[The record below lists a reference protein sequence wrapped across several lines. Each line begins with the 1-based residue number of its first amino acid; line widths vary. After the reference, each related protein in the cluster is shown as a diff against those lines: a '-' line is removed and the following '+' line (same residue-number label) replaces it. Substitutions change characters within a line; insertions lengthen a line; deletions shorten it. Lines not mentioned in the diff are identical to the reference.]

1 MFKLKPGNVFQK
13 INKMDKKQAYTWGA
27 IVIVAF
33 VALLTLASF
42 MGDADDAS
50 FDNFNTRGY
59 DLAQMPFLNDEAEEY
74 LLAAK
79 YPDMQ
84 GNNSTML
91 YSAAEKE
98 ARQEADAEAAEEA
111 AEEAATED
119 ASTDMGGSYSSG
131 SGYSGGGYSGGGGT
145 SAPTQVGQ
153 LNSASINRASGS
165 GVSTSWG
172 APRGDFSPYKSQEK
186 GSEMPVQLKNQDA
199 RRALS
204 QFAQASR
211 AAAGLKDSKGA
222 NAKRALMGGHVQG
235 SEAFTEGGVDLR
247 KSGGLAL
254 DTNAPVSTADLS
266 NLDKAVADAA
276 KDGKDDKDDAEDDF
290 RETMEDRLR
299 EQLWSGMIDMGL
311 QAMGNLLNQGLD
323 SLQGAVAGNKA
334 LNRSL
339 EDAGASFSNQELTA
353 ENKALLEEQFGADAV
368 KEWMDKNP
376 NGRIWQCQSDLSTR
390 GTGDGRLQV
399 VPSEPTM
406 PQKQDFVGDGSSN
419 DNGIITLNETDQRR
433 YDEQMEI
440 YEQQKEDYEEYQNST
455 ESERR
460 AIEKSRMKHNEK
472 LQRKA
477 TEAFAERYKQNIKS
491 LKEGPEWE
499 NAALARDIARATHTG
514 KNYID
519 TSKFSL
525 PDRNSPSSSRS
536 GGDNWWSSYG
546 SDYGDSDKYDQSIV
560 AGCKN
565 HAAPRTCLEGA
576 KKKKK

>member
-42 MGDADDAS
+42 MGDADEAS

-235 SEAFTEGGVDLR
+235 SEAFTEGGVDLS
-247 KSGGLAL
+247 KSGGLGL

-276 KDGKDDKDDAEDDF
+276 KDGKDAKDDLEDDF

-311 QAMGNLLNQGLD
+311 QAMGNLLNQGID
-323 SLQGAVAGNKA
+323 SLQGAFSGRKAGRDFDNTTSERI
-334 LNRSL
+334 LSSDWNSL
-339 EDAGASFSNQELTA
+339 SPEDQELYLKITGRTA
-353 ENKALLEEQFGADAV
+353 DDMAGSTGPLFDDYANYKKGLAGSNADLTAKYSRPEANYQTTSSQQTDDTELLALGV
-368 KEWMDKNP
+368 KEEAVVTIDKDKYAAFQEDTKDWEQDMRKDFSKELRGNRK
-376 NGRIWQCQSDLSTR
+376 GSLSDTAYAKER
-390 GTGDGRLQV
+390 Q
-399 VPSEPTM
+399 
-406 PQKQDFVGDGSSN
+406 
-419 DNGIITLNETDQRR
+419 
-433 YDEQMEI
+433 EI
-440 YEQQKEDYEEYQNST
+440 YSTAFNAHQRSGNNKIEVPEYS
-455 ESERR
+455 SGK
-460 AIEKSRMKHNEK
+460 KS
-472 LQRKA
+472 
-477 TEAFAERYKQNIKS
+477 
-491 LKEGPEWE
+491 
-499 NAALARDIARATHTG
+499 
-514 KNYID
+514 
-519 TSKFSL
+519 
-525 PDRNSPSSSRS
+525 S